1 MKEMKKKMDEYGSM
15 NINAMKEM
23 AEMKPMNKKMVNA
36 MTDPS
41 KMNAMHSQDPKQDM
55 IKKHSSDDIR
65 AMKTD
70 EMDMAKNND
79 DTVTP
84 SMETMKAM
92 MMKKDEMEKK
102 ETASKRMNAM
112 KDANPMYAM
121 KDAGKE
127 MMAAMKK
134 VKQGENKKINAMYG
148 EKYLPTKEGSLEA
161 AVLKSVSTKKTDQ
174 GKI

>member
-1 MKEMKKKMDEYGSM
+1 MKKKMDEYGSM

-55 IKKHSSDDIR
+55 IKKHSADDIR
-65 AMKTD
+65 AMKTM

-92 MMKKDEMEKK
+92 MMKKDEMMKK

-121 KDAGKE
+121 KDAAQKE
-127 MMAAMKK
+127 MVNAMKK
-134 VKQGENKKINAMYG
+134 VRMNDKKKIQATY
-148 EKYLPTKEGSLEA
+148 EKYLVTKEGSLEA
-161 AVLKSVSTKKTDQ
+161 AVLTSVSTKKTD
-174 GKI
+174 